1 MSALTNYRQL
11 FLIPGAG
18 RFFVPAALAR
28 LGVAMQSLAILW
40 AAQGATGSFAL
51 AGIATGTFAIT
62 EALLA
67 PQVARF
73 VDSHGQATVATF
85 QLPVFGLAA
94 VTLVVATS
102 LNTPALVWLMAS
114 AVAGVSCPQI
124 GSLAAARWRHLTDG
138 AAQISTALALEA
150 AVNTATF
157 MVGPVLVTS
166 LSATVHPAMGL
177 VVAAGL
183 VVVFT
188 ASLVRCRESEPPSQ
202 ARGPGLVLDARLL
215 DRALLPFPTL
225 HLLLGIYFGG
235 TTICLTAAALS
246 LGVAPYAGLI
256 AAGGGIGGLLAGFVY
271 GASSHRIGT
280 GPAMLLGSAGLV
292 LFCFGLSQSHGLVS
306 FVLLTALAGTC
317 LSPIV
322 IPAAVK
328 LQQAAPAS
336 LYVQAITW
344 TASASALGTAVA
356 APLIGQLVDER
367 SAQAGYLA
375 ITGVLSLLLIVTV
388 LLTRDRRLSPV
399 P

>member
-40 AAQGATGSFAL
+40 AVQGASGSFAV
-51 AGIATGTFAIT
+51 AGIATGAFAVA

-73 VDSHGQATVATF
+73 VDSHGQGTVAAF

-94 VTLVVATS
+94 VTLILATA
-102 LNTPALVWLMAS
+102 LGAPAWVWLITS
-114 AVAGVSCPQI
+114 GVAGVSCPQV
-124 GSLAAARWRHLTDG
+124 GSLAAARWRHLTDSG
-138 AAQISTALALEA
+138 AQMSTALALEA
-150 AVNTATF
+150 AVNTVTF

-188 ASLVRCRESEPPSQ
+188 ALLVSCRDSEPPSQ

-215 DRALLPFPTL
+215 DRALLPFPAL

-235 TTICLTAAALS
+235 MTICLTAAALS

-256 AAGGGIGGLLAGFVY
+256 AAGAGAAGLLAGFVY

-280 GPAMLLGSAGLV
+280 AQVMLLGSAGLV

-306 FVLLTALAGTC
+306 LVLLTTLAGAC
-317 LSPIV
+317 VSPIV

-328 LQQAAPAS
+328 LQEAAPAS

-344 TASASALGTAVA
+344 TGSASALGTAIA
-356 APLIGQLVDER
+356 APLIGQLVDQW

-375 ITGVLSLLLIVTV
+375 ITVVLSLLLIVTV
-388 LLTRDRRLSPV
+388 LLTRDRQLSRGD
-399 P
+399 

>member
-11 FLIPGAG
+11 FLLPGAG

-40 AAQGATGSFAL
+40 AVQGATGSFAI
-51 AGIATGTFAIT
+51 AGIATGAFAIT

-73 VDSHGQATVATF
+73 VDSHGQASVAVF

-94 VTLVVATS
+94 ATLVVATS
-102 LNTPALVWLMAS
+102 LHTPAWVWLMAS

-138 AAQISTALALEA
+138 TAQISTALALEA
-150 AVNTATF
+150 AVNTVTF

-166 LSATVHPAMGL
+166 LSATIHPAMGL
-177 VVAAGL
+177 VIATGL

-188 ASLVRCRESEPPSQ
+188 ASLVRCRESEPPRQ

-215 DRALLPFPTL
+215 DRALLPFPAL

-235 TTICLTAAALS
+235 TTIYLTAAALS

-256 AAGGGIGGLLAGFVY
+256 GAAGGVGGLLAGFVY

-280 GPAMLLGSAGLV
+280 GPAMLLGSAGLF
-292 LFCFGLSQSHGLVS
+292 LFCFGLSQSHGLVPL
-306 FVLLTALAGTC
+306 VLLSTLAGAC
-317 LSPIV
+317 VSPIV
-322 IPAAVK
+322 VPAAVK
-328 LQQAAPAS
+328 LQEAAPAS

-344 TASASALGTAVA
+344 TGSASALGTAIA

-388 LLTRDRRLSPV
+388 LLARDRRLSPV

>member
-1 MSALTNYRQL
+1 LTNYRQL

-40 AAQGATGSFAL
+40 AVQGTTGSFAI
-51 AGIATGTFAIT
+51 AGVATGAFAII
-62 EALLA
+62 EALFA

-73 VDSHGQATVATF
+73 VDSHGQATVAAF

-94 VTLVVATS
+94 VFLVMATS
-102 LNTPALVWLMAS
+102 LDSPAWMWFTAS

-124 GSLAAARWRHLTDG
+124 GSLAAARWRYLTDG
-138 AAQISTALALEA
+138 TAQISTALALEA

-157 MVGPVLVTS
+157 MAGPVLVTS
-166 LSATVHPAMGL
+166 LSATVHPSGGL
-177 VVAAGL
+177 VIATCL

-188 ASLVRCRESEPPSQ
+188 ALLVRCDDSEPPRQ
-202 ARGPGLVLDARLL
+202 ARGPGLVLDVRLL
-215 DRALLPFPTL
+215 DRALLPFPAL

-256 AAGGGIGGLLAGFVY
+256 GATGGVGGLLAGFVY
-271 GASSHRIGT
+271 GASSHRIRT
-280 GPAMLLGSAGLV
+280 GSAMFLSAAGLI

-306 FVLLTALAGTC
+306 FVLLTALAGASV
-317 LSPIV
+317 SPIV

-344 TASASALGTAVA
+344 TGSASAFGSAVA

-375 ITGVLSLLLIVTV
+375 IAAVLSLLLFVTA
-388 LLTRDRRLSPV
+388 LLARDRRPSPAS
-399 P
+399 